1 MALDALKRRAGEGES
16 PESLSHSLLDLVRQS
31 AAGTAVPFD
40 DDIRQMAVR
49 LADGTMIHGGR
60 VASEDRLRGARLL
73 AGCLHALTGGGVH
86 LITPDEHQAQE
97 EGELAAAV
105 YDPLG
110 LTVGVLRTDMGR
122 DERRAA
128 HGANVTVGAY
138 RRFGLDLLHDRQ
150 ATEPAD
156 RSRRTAPA
164 ALVKDPGHVLVAP
177 ITEPLTLVED
187 DASPSHELRK
197 VARLAATLHDG
208 QDYAVDTDQKAARL
222 TPKGRNRIHDAFG
235 VTDPAGIETLLLEKR
250 VEEALVAHDRYSRG
264 RDYDV
269 VDARVVPIPSGQLPT
284 GVRLRGGLLQAIEVK
299 EGVAVSDAQWVTAMV
314 SVFEY
319 FRRYSR
325 VGGTSA
331 AELMF
336 TAELEELFGLT
347 VWDLRGPEELSTQRQ
362 YAQQMSGYLDLN
374 RRIARWSRLGEQ
386 QRAELNDLRDRSW
399 EPHELR
405 TLLHRSVD
413 EAVRK
418 ELRRSDGDPQRLRR
432 GLGELAAV
440 LPPEQITG
448 IGDPQ
453 RLSDTVL
460 TSVRSVCDDHLAA
473 DPDTQRRGVQSAVDQ
488 AAVYQAQA
496 EMYYRDLF
504 WPDGLAAFEEALT
517 GAHDGILAQF
527 GRAVARHALRPN

>member
-16 PESLSHSLLDLVRQS
+16 PESLSHSLLDLVGQS

-49 LADGTMIHGGR
+49 LAGGTMIHGGR
-60 VASEDRLRGARLL
+60 IAAEDRLRGARLL
-73 AGCLHALTGGGVH
+73 AGCLHALAGGGVH

-128 HGANVTVGAY
+128 HGADVTVGAY

-164 ALVKDPGHVLVAP
+164 AVVKDPGHVLVAP

-197 VARLAATLHDG
+197 VSRLAAALHDG

-222 TPKGRNRIHDAFG
+222 TPKGRNLIHDAFG

-250 VEEALVAHDRYSRG
+250 VEEALVARDRYSRG

-269 VDARVVPIPSGQLPT
+269 VDTRVVPIPSGQLPT

-418 ELRRSDGDPQRLRR
+418 ELRRGGGDPQRLRR

-473 DPDTQRRGVQSAVDQ
+473 DPGTQRRGAQSAVDQ

-496 EMYYRDLF
+496 EMYYRDLY
-504 WPDGLAAFEEALT
+504 WPDGLDAFEEALM